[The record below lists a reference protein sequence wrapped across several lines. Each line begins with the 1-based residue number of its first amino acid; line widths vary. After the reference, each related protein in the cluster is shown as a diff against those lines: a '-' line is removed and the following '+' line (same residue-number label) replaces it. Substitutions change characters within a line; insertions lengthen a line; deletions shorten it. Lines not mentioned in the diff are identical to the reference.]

1 MNEFTK
7 PSAGL
12 MGLWAGQVKANSE
25 TLAAILLHELT
36 PETAAIAND
45 IARNIKGFSESIEQ
59 HLWKCR
65 GFAK

>member
-1 MNEFTK
+1 MSYFTT
-7 PSAGL
+7 PSEGL

-25 TLAAILLHELT
+25 TLANILLHELT

-45 IARNIKGFSESIEQ
+45 IARNIASNAKSIED

-65 GFAK
+65 GFEK